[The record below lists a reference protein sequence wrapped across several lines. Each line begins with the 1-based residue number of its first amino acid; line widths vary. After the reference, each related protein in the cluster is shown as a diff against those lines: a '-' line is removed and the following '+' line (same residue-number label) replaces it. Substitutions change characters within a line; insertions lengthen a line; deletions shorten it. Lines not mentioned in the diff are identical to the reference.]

1 MYFWIPH
8 KLCIERCIW
17 PLLLGFVVVVGVS
30 EMVRSNFHTV
40 DPFHTN
46 LRTYTQARIW
56 LVRTW
61 FIPRCYRRHSNPS
74 DSCPDRW
81 LKYCTQA
88 LSFPPLPRQHGI
100 FHQKLSH
107 SHKLRKNSPP
117 SSEDA
122 AWTSQVRH
130 DYSFLAVGKVQRR
143 QSTII
148 YSAAQWPPVPSEM
161 VFPSMMDAKILH

>member
-100 FHQKLSH
+100 FHRNCLTHTNCGKTPHRRRRMLPGPPKSDTTTPSLLWERSRGDKVLSFIQQPSGLRYH
-107 SHKLRKNSPP
+107 PRWSSH
-117 SSEDA
+117 
-122 AWTSQVRH
+122 Q
-130 DYSFLAVGKVQRR
+130 
-143 QSTII
+143 
-148 YSAAQWPPVPSEM
+148 
-161 VFPSMMDAKILH
+161 